1 MTNEG
6 DINHRDNIVTN
17 YKDSYVEPGKL
28 YRLLHILGL
37 HLPLQSAFLSSSFS
51 SSSRSLS
58 LDFLLGTQYLE
69 CLALPEDSV
78 AGSFKATMMWLGEGT
93 LLLVNEGL
101 QVHLSCGQG
110 QGGRGRLGPEE
121 EGEQH

>member
-6 DINHRDNIVTN
+6 DINHRDNIDIN
-17 YKDSYVEPGKL
+17 CKDSYVESGKL

-69 CLALPEDSV
+69 CLALPEDPV
-78 AGSFKATMMWLGEGT
+78 AGSFQATDVAW
-93 LLLVNEGL
+93 
-101 QVHLSCGQG
+101 
-110 QGGRGRLGPEE
+110 
-121 EGEQH
+121 

>member
-1 MTNEG
+1 MRAEG
-6 DINHRDNIVTN
+6 ARKNLDIGKNNCSLMGLGFEAGEKYWVPVKNI
-17 YKDSYVEPGKL
+17 
-28 YRLLHILGL
+28 
-37 HLPLQSAFLSSSFS
+37 HLCFLPP
-51 SSSRSLS
+51 
-58 LDFLLGTQYLE
+58 FLLLPALCHWISFLVPNIWSAWP
-69 CLALPEDSV
+69 CLKILWQVVSRQL
-78 AGSFKATMMWLGEGT
+78 MWLGEGT